1 MPSDNTATTAP
12 VKAPISI
19 LKDPAGDFSSKRL
32 ESILSFAF
40 GCLTVVGAMIAHSLG
55 VDLSNF
61 PLVQL
66 IVAFLTYS
74 AAMQGVSA
82 FSEKNLYPG
91 GINTQNNPTGGII
104 GSLPAPVT
112 DIIDKLT
119 GANPKPVGDP
129 STTNEAVSAPNISET
144 PTATNVTGK

>member
-1 MPSDNTATTAP
+1 MPSNNNTVPTP
-12 VKAPISI
+12 KAPIGV

-40 GCLTVVGAMIAHSLG
+40 GCLTVVGGLILNAKG
-55 VDLSNF
+55 VDISRF
-61 PLVQL
+61 PITQLV
-66 IVAFLTYS
+66 IAFLTYS

-91 GINTQNNPTGGII
+91 GINTQNNPTGFMS
-104 GSLPAPVT
+104 SLPAPVT
-112 DIIDKLT
+112 NIIDKLT
-119 GANPKPVGDP
+119 GGSTKPVGDP